1 MLSLHVIQ
9 AEFGDCFILEL
20 KSENQSTT
28 ILIDGGPSQT
38 FQNHL
43 KPTLQ
48 KLDLNGNIDLMV
60 LSHIDNDH
68 IIGIIDLLNEIKHQ
82 REKGIKE
89 LVKIRRIWHN
99 SFKNL
104 LQLKEEPQKIIST
117 LFQTQDLIK
126 MKNISES
133 IIMKGFQQG
142 TDLTD
147 LAKSLNIPI
156 NQGLGKAIFVEDKV
170 TSTRLKNINLHIF
183 GPTKKNLEKLHN
195 EWNDWFTKKQ
205 QDRKSELGLIQI
217 LDNSVPNLASI
228 MFLIEIKN
236 RKILFTG
243 DGLGRNVLDLLFK
256 NKMLD
261 KNGKFYVDVL
271 KVPHHGSDRNTS
283 LEFFRTVIAEYY
295 VISANGRDDNPSLN
309 TLRWIIESGKAGKNP
324 KKIILTNMTPNAK
337 KVFEEYNQ
345 INFNYTSIILEKNV
359 DFLTINL

>member
-48 KLDLNGNIDLMV
+48 KLELNGNIDLIV

-68 IIGIIDLLNEIKHQ
+68 IFGIIDLLNEIKHQ

-183 GPTKKNLEKLHN
+183 GPTKKNLEKLQK
-195 EWNDWFTKKQ
+195 EWNEWFTKKQ
-205 QDRKSELGLIQI
+205 QARKSDLGLIQI

-236 RKILFTG
+236 KKILFTG
-243 DGLGRNVLDLLFK
+243 DGLGRDVIDLLSK

-261 KNGKFYVDVL
+261 KNGKFYVNVL
-271 KVPHHGSDRNTS
+271 KVPHHGSERNTS
-283 LEFFRTVIAEYY
+283 LEFFKTVIAEYY

-309 TLRWIIESGKAGKNP
+309 TLKWIIESGKSSKTT
-324 KKIILTNMTPNAK
+324 KKIILTNMTPNVK
-337 KVFEEYNQ
+337 KVLEEYNQ
-345 INFNYTSIILEKNV
+345 INFNYESLILEKNS
-359 DFLTINL
+359 DFLTIYL

>member
-1 MLSLHVIQ
+1 
-9 AEFGDCFILEL
+9 LEL
-20 KSENQSTT
+20 KSENQSTA
-28 ILIDGGPSQT
+28 ILIDGGPYQT
-38 FQNHL
+38 FQKHL

-48 KLDLNGNIDLMV
+48 KLDLNGSIDLIV

-89 LVKIRRIWHN
+89 SVNIRRIWHN

-104 LQLKEEPQKIIST
+104 FQLKEEPQNIIST
-117 LFQTQDLIK
+117 FFQSHDLIK

-147 LAKSLNIPI
+147 LAKSLKIPI
-156 NQGLGKAIFVEDKV
+156 NQGLGKTIFVEDKV
-170 TSTRLKNINLHIF
+170 TSARLKNINLHIF
-183 GPTKKNLEKLHN
+183 GPTKKNLEKLQI

-205 QDRKSELGLIQI
+205 QARKSELGLIQI

-228 MFLIEIKN
+228 MFLVEIKN
-236 RKILFTG
+236 KKILFTG
-243 DGLGRNVLDLLFK
+243 DGLGRDVLDLLSK

-271 KVPHHGSDRNTS
+271 KVPHHGSERNTS
-283 LEFFRTVIAEYY
+283 LEFFNTVIAEYY

-309 TLRWIIESGKAGKNP
+309 TLKWIIESGKTGKSP
-324 KKIILTNMTPNAK
+324 KKDVLTNMTQNVK

-345 INFNYTSIILEKNV
+345 INFNYKTKILEKNA
-359 DFLTINL
+359 DYFRINL